1 ESSVLYRCGATQ
13 RAAVVMR
20 LAIMG
25 SGAPVQRWMP
35 EAGREGPAAES
46 TAGRHGATAHH
57 STETRGAGRGLAMTT
72 IKVCAWHRV
81 GKSPIIDAV
90 SLAFQAAT
98 RRIHAHVS
106 ARDRLVRGS
115 DYFLPQE

>member
-1 ESSVLYRCGATQ
+1 GGRDGRRGRTAAARLPACLESGARESDESSVLYRCGATQ

-57 STETRGAGRGLAMTT
+57 STETRGAGRGLDMTT
-72 IKVCAWHRV
+72 IKVCAWH
-81 GKSPIIDAV
+81 
-90 SLAFQAAT
+90 
-98 RRIHAHVS
+98 
-106 ARDRLVRGS
+106 
-115 DYFLPQE
+115 